1 VTNPAAETKSIGLLA
16 IALLSWFLHRHQDNY
31 IVTGKLLPV
40 YRDSAIWTTLSGRG
54 NLRPSTG
61 TLQKHMPTLTQT
73 ATPHTT
79 GPLAFIGSVS
89 RPELGLHFCNQ
100 TKEE

>member
-1 VTNPAAETKSIGLLA
+1 MTNPAAETKSIGLPA
-16 IALLSWFLHRHQDNY
+16 NAQLSWFLHRHQDNY
-31 IVTGKLLPV
+31 IVTRKLTSVLPGLIHLDNFIV
-40 YRDSAIWTTLSGRG
+40 TLNSCP
-54 NLRPSTG
+54 LTG
-61 TLQKHMPTLTQT
+61 TLQKRMPTPTQT

-79 GPLAFIGSVS
+79 GPLAATGCLY